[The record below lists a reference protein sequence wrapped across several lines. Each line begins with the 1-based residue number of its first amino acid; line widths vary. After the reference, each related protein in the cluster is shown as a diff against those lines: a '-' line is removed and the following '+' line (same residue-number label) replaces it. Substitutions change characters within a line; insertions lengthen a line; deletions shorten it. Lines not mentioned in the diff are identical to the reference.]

1 VLFSGFSDR
10 DFDAYLESK
19 WQSNVFNRERLEVK
33 EKLLAL
39 GRMVS
44 PRLQAAD
51 GSLLLCEVSAEHPAI
66 WNQHR
71 VPSQC
76 LFFSRNLETRR
87 ELDTIIDGKRPM
99 ASLIDD
105 PSPLRNHIF
114 LSVLIDRF
122 EVELGLKLHSDASVD
137 RENLQRKCQDYF
149 LREKL
154 LHLIRALPD
163 GFKVGI
169 SGKAEHPC
177 PQLDD
182 ETLQKLIV
190 ELPGAGSWLQLRRS
204 IPRDDLRLRE
214 PAFVDLCRDVLGGA
228 LLPVM
233 IFVAWSRDND
243 FLSMR
248 ETLKKK
254 EVEQRSK
261 GLTKNDQVRVM
272 KGPFSGRTG
281 RVQEIDSKG
290 AVKVLLGTVAVK
302 LASADLTKI

>member
-39 GRMVS
+39 GRMLS
-44 PRLQAAD
+44 PRLQAGD

-71 VPSQC
+71 VPNQC
-76 LFFSRNLETRR
+76 LFFSRNLETRH
-87 ELDTIIDGKRPM
+87 ELDTIIDRKRPM
-99 ASLIDD
+99 AALIEDS
-105 PSPLRNHIF
+105 SPLRNHIF
-114 LSVLIDRF
+114 LSVLIDRT
-122 EVELGLKLHSDASVD
+122 EVELGMKLHSDASVD
-137 RENLQRKCQDYF
+137 RENVQRKCQDYF

-154 LHLIRALPD
+154 LHLIRALPE
-163 GFKVGI
+163 GFSVGI
-169 SGKAEHPC
+169 AGKDEQPAAR
-177 PQLDD
+177 LDD
-182 ETLQKLIV
+182 ETLQKLIA
-190 ELPGAGSWLQLRRS
+190 ELPSAQSWLQLRRS
-204 IPRDDLRLRE
+204 IPRDDACLRE
-214 PAFVDLCRDVLGGA
+214 PAFVDLARDLLSGA

-233 IFVAWSRDND
+233 TFMAWSRDND

-261 GLTKNDQVRVM
+261 GLTKNDQVRVL

-302 LASADLTKI
+302 LARTDVTKI